1 MRRGLNEPCSR
12 FYRYEDLVSR
22 LELGKDKVECPNP
35 PFVEVSVPEL
45 LYGIHTSTD
54 RQVMDDI
61 KDGQKAA
68 LKKLDDLQKLDVL
81 LARLDQQS
89 ELIGRNFTRQ
99 WNLEMKKLE
108 AECPNTFFLST
119 KDGKLF
125 NPKNWASQQYSL
137 YLVCQHPPGPHQV
150 GDGYH
155 FRKAKEWWA
164 EVSPWLNHLIKF
176 IKFGVPMGKAIG
188 ALVDEVDIKQLQS
201 YIDLMEEITKELPE
215 IADLDSMDDI
225 DKQSG
230 QDAVGPA
237 LRALHSLLNEIDP
250 SQKWGG
256 LHKTPT
262 PDGNILWLCGEHYK
276 EYEVKPLKL

>member
-99 WNLEMKKLE
+99 WNRRDE
-108 AECPNTFFLST
+108 
-119 KDGKLF
+119 
-125 NPKNWASQQYSL
+125 
-137 YLVCQHPPGPHQV
+137 
-150 GDGYH
+150 
-155 FRKAKEWWA
+155 KAR
-164 EVSPWLNHLIKF
+164 S
-176 IKFGVPMGKAIG
+176 
-188 ALVDEVDIKQLQS
+188 
-201 YIDLMEEITKELPE
+201 
-215 IADLDSMDDI
+215 
-225 DKQSG
+225 
-230 QDAVGPA
+230 
-237 LRALHSLLNEIDP
+237 
-250 SQKWGG
+250 
-256 LHKTPT
+256 
-262 PDGNILWLCGEHYK
+262 
-276 EYEVKPLKL
+276 